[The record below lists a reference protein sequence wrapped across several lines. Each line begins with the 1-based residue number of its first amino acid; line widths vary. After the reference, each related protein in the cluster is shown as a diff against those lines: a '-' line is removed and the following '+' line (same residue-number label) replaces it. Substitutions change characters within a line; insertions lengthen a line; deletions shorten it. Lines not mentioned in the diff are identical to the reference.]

1 MGLLRRAEPAGYED
15 FVASRY
21 REIVRF
27 GALLTGDGL
36 LGEDLAQ
43 EGLIA
48 AYRAWHRLGVP
59 DGRPEAYVRQ
69 VMVRITWPAGPPAP
83 PSGGL
88 ALPDRIT
95 SVTTDV
101 PPTNGMAVATDAET
115 LTRIRTKLAELRDP
129 VPAGEECTLRKPGSV
144 GISLGE
150 VTVVLGDATC
160 PQAISTGGGR
170 VRVPAGLGKE
180 LLDLIVASDRAATER
195 AATPGVR

>member
-27 GALLTGDGL
+27 GVLLTGDGR

-48 AYRAWHRLGVP
+48 AYRSWHRLGVP
-59 DGRPEAYVRQ
+59 EGRPEAYVRQ
-69 VMVRITWPAGPPAP
+69 VMVRAAMRARRRRWRDEVPTGK
-83 PSGGL
+83 
-88 ALPDRIT
+88 LPDASRGGFADQ
-95 SVTTDV
+95 S
-101 PPTNGMAVATDAET
+101 
-115 LTRIRTKLAELRDP
+115 
-129 VPAGEECTLRKPGSV
+129 
-144 GISLGE
+144 
-150 VTVVLGDATC
+150 C

-180 LLDLIVASDRAATER
+180 LLDLIVASDRAAAER
-195 AATPGVR
+195 AHKD